1 MELTVR
7 PIDVD
12 FVYDE
17 LDTNAITFRLADGY
31 FSIQTCVYLED
42 DERLNEP
49 MVELGSQGAQSGG
62 LVRVLICPREIRLQF
77 RESLCFLHECT
88 LISIVFDE
96 LVDVTLVD
104 FFVNHLFLGDI
115 LIYGDDFDA
124 SKKVIQTR
132 KREYL

>member
-1 MELTVR
+1 MELTIR
-7 PIDVD
+7 PMEVE

-49 MVELGSQGAQSGG
+49 MVELSDQGAQSGG
-62 LVRVLICPREIRLQF
+62 LVGVLVCPREISLQF
-77 RESLCFLHECT
+77 QESLCFLDEWSS
-88 LISIVFDE
+88 ISIVFDE

-132 KREYL
+132 KRDYL

>member
-1 MELTVR
+1 MELTIR
-7 PIDVD
+7 PMEVE

-49 MVELGSQGAQSGG
+49 MVELSDQGAQSGG
-62 LVRVLICPREIRLQF
+62 LVGVLVCPREISLQF
-77 RESLCFLHECT
+77 QESLCFLDECSS
-88 LISIVFDE
+88 ISIVFDE

-132 KREYL
+132 KRDYL

>member
-1 MELTVR
+1 ME
-7 PIDVD
+7 VD

-49 MVELGSQGAQSGG
+49 MVELSDQGAQSGG
-62 LVRVLICPREIRLQF
+62 LVRVLVCPREISLQF
-77 RESLCFLHECT
+77 QESLCFLDECSS
-88 LISIVFDE
+88 ISIVFDE

-104 FFVNHLFLGDI
+104 FLSIICSLGI
-115 LIYGDDFDA
+115 F
-124 SKKVIQTR
+124 
-132 KREYL
+132 

>member
-1 MELTVR
+1 MEVE
-7 PIDVD
+7 

-49 MVELGSQGAQSGG
+49 MVELSDQGAQSGG
-62 LVRVLICPREIRLQF
+62 LVGVLVCPREISLQF
-77 RESLCFLHECT
+77 QESLCFLDECSS
-88 LISIVFDE
+88 ISIVFDE

-132 KREYL
+132 KRDYL

>member
-1 MELTVR
+1 MELTIR
-7 PIDVD
+7 PMEVD

-49 MVELGSQGAQSGG
+49 MLELSDQGAQSGG
-62 LVRVLICPREIRLQF
+62 LVWVLVCPREISLQF
-77 RESLCFLHECT
+77 QESLCFLDECSS
-88 LISIVFDE
+88 ISIVFDE

-132 KREYL
+132 KRDYL